1 MANVG
6 PYLQTGMMRKVS
18 RFADQFPLTATQYFR
33 NDGGRFVT
41 LQTGTGYYSLSTS
54 SSTQADGWVDLCYA
68 ESFTTNPTASTPF
81 TASSTAGASVVPG
94 TKDIYGTDCIF
105 GPIPVATGSTVTA
118 LYLDKLCDLAVEG
131 STTTTKQVV
140 AIDVTTNKVVKI
152 VAVDIVNNA
161 VYVTAVQK
169 SA

>member
-6 PYLQTGMMRKVS
+6 PFLATGMMRKVS
-18 RFADQFPLTATQYFR
+18 RFLDRFPCTATQYFR
-33 NDGGRFVT
+33 NDGGRFVW
-41 LQTGTGYYSLSTS
+41 LQTGTGHYSLCASTA
-54 SSTQADGWVDLCYA
+54 TQVDGWVEDYITETLGN
-68 ESFTTNPTASTPF
+68 NPTAATPR
-81 TASSTAGASVVPG
+81 TTSATAGDIVNG

-118 LYLDKLCDLAVEG
+118 LYLDQLCDLATEG
-131 STTTTKQVV
+131 STTSTKQVV
-140 AIDVTTNKVVKI
+140 AIDVSTYKVVKI
-152 VAVDIVNNA
+152 VGVDIVNNA